1 MGVFFTYL
9 LTGSFELMSIVTLIE
24 TVHELPLEF
33 EVEFPIQLTSFH
45 AVATVYTGFMVKL
58 FQIFIYF
65 IYGYWTNNN
74 TLELDIISV
83 FYLFICMFICLKL
96 YYFKLLYA
104 IEIMYI
110 YEVIIPYLLKLF
122 G

>member
-104 IEIMYI
+104 IEIMHI

-122 G
+122 E